1 MMNRTARRST
11 NNIRNVRKHNL
22 IGVVK
27 WGSMVDSDRQYG
39 YLTPDNSKRRVAMRK
54 GQNIAGYPV
63 GIIYIEDVWYP
74 LLPGNIV
81 NGYTF
86 DFPVRLKAVKGL
98 DIPNLFAAG
107 DDVLLSIL
115 DACEELRHEGV
126 RAISAAC
133 GFFGNYQKQVAAAMD
148 IPVAISSLVQLPW
161 IATLLQ
167 PVQKIGVLTA
177 DSTSLTDKLLESCAI
192 GSDLKSRLVV
202 QGLQSGKEF
211 SCILEGRGVFDNG
224 AVEQEVVG
232 AALEIVSANPGIGA
246 ILLECSDMP
255 PYAHAVQRAT
265 GLPVFDFTTLIRWL
279 HSAVCQKPYHGFI

>member
-1 MMNRTARRST
+1 M
-11 NNIRNVRKHNL
+11 
-22 IGVVK
+22 VK
-27 WGSMVDSDRQYG
+27 FRQYG
-39 YLTPDNSKRRVAMRK
+39 YLTSQNNKQLVAMRK
-54 GQNIAGYPV
+54 GQNISGYPI

-74 LLPGNIV
+74 MLPGNIV

-86 DFPVRLKAVKGL
+86 QFPVRLKAVKGL
-98 DIPNLFAAG
+98 DIANLFAAG
-107 DDVLLSIL
+107 DDMLLSIL
-115 DACEELRHEGV
+115 DACEELQKEGV
-126 RAISAAC
+126 RAISSAC

-161 IATLLQ
+161 IAALLKPTQ
-167 PVQKIGVLTA
+167 NIGVLTA
-177 DSTSLTDKLLESCAI
+177 DLSSLTDKLLDSCAV
-192 GSDLKSRLVV
+192 SSELRPRLVFR
-202 QGLQSGKEF
+202 GLQNEKEF

-224 AVEQEVVG
+224 AVEQEVVD
-232 AALEIVSANPGIGA
+232 AAMQIVNANASIGA

>member
-1 MMNRTARRST
+1 MEN
-11 NNIRNVRKHNL
+11 
-22 IGVVK
+22 
-27 WGSMVDSDRQYG
+27 DRQYG
-39 YLTPDNSKRRVAMRK
+39 YLTSQNSKQMVAMKK
-54 GQNIAGYPV
+54 GQNISGYPI

-74 LLPGNIV
+74 MLPGNIV

-98 DIPNLFAAG
+98 DIANLFAAG
-107 DDVLLSIL
+107 DNVLVSIL
-115 DACEELRHEGV
+115 DACEELKNEGV

-133 GFFGNYQKQVAAAMD
+133 GFFGNYQKQAAAAMD

-161 IATLLQ
+161 MAALLQ
-167 PVQKIGVLTA
+167 PTQKIGVLTA
-177 DSTSLTDKLLESCAI
+177 DLNSLSDKLLDSC
-192 GSDLKSRLVV
+192 SVSSELKPRLVFS
-202 QGLQSGKEF
+202 GLQNAEEF

-232 AALEIVSANPGIGA
+232 AALALVNANADIGA